1 MENDVVI
8 AFLAGGLFVGIIS
21 FYLSR
26 MILRAEVIELIQE
39 ETERIIS
46 DYEWKLTYLKKKLLL
61 TERQRDIAITDAKEA
76 LKERNEAL
84 IMLTKKLSDE

>member
-1 MENDVVI
+1 MDQGVVI

-39 ETERIIS
+39 ETERIIN
-46 DYEWKLTYLKKKLLL
+46 DHEFKLTFLKKKLLL
-61 TERQRDIAITDAKEA
+61 TERQRDIAISDAKEA
-76 LKERNEAL
+76 LQERNEAL
-84 IMLTKKLSDE
+84 IMLSKKISNE